1 MNLSRPLVCLDI
13 ESTGPRPDTDRIVE
27 LALVVLRPDGSR
39 TRHRWLV
46 NPGCPIPADATA
58 VHGITDE
65 HVAAAPSFDMIAY
78 EVAEALTDVDLTG
91 YNLRAFDL
99 PLLRAE
105 LDRSGFAWPCDG
117 ARVVDS
123 FVIFRERERHTLST
137 AVRRYCGRD
146 LVGAHGAVADAE
158 AALDVL
164 LAQLG
169 TYPDLAAMDLVALDI
184 ESGGQRPD
192 WATPCGKVRW
202 GDDGEAVIAF
212 GKHNGRRLA
221 DVERGFL
228 AWVMRSEFPA
238 DVKGL
243 VARAMR
249 GERVRRPAPPVPIS
263 DLRFDDIPF

>member
-1 MNLSRPLVCLDI
+1 MNLLRPLVCLDI
-13 ESTGPRPDTDRIVE
+13 ESTGPRPDVDRIVE

-39 TRHRWLV
+39 DRHRWLV

-58 VHGITDE
+58 VHGYTDAGVSTAPRFE
-65 HVAAAPSFDMIAY
+65 AIAHDVAP
-78 EVAEALTDVDLTG
+78 LLRGVDLTG

-99 PLLRAE
+99 PILRAE
-105 LDRSGFAWPCDG
+105 FERAGVAWPCDG

-137 AVRRYCGRD
+137 AVRRYCGRE
-146 LVGAHGAVADAE
+146 LVGAHGATADAE

-164 LAQLG
+164 LAQVAA
-169 TYPDLAAMDLVALDI
+169 YPDLAATDLAELDV

-192 WATPCGKVRW
+192 WATACGKVRW

-249 GERVRRPAPPVPIS
+249 GERVRRPAPLVPVS